1 MLLRVPVLASCPGD
15 CLALETILPLSSFSL
30 MLTFFR
36 PGLCAQTHL
45 FVLGQH
51 SEYDGLVAVWTTLCP
66 AATVGLVDIQ
76 LAEVH
81 GQVTEFALGRML
93 LDVLGLW
100 EDGGHGT
107 NCTY

>member
-1 MLLRVPVLASCPGD
+1 MGDILIFWNLLFAVIAMGFPSRRYSS
-15 CLALETILPLSSFSL
+15 LP
-30 MLTFFR
+30 FFR

-66 AATVGLVDIQ
+66 AATVGLMDIQ

-93 LDVLGLW
+93 LDVLGLLV
-100 EDGGHGT
+100 HSFRVLLHL
-107 NCTY
+107 